1 LDYENKKDFE
11 GVIAMKNTLV
21 HGIIYS
27 LLTALFVISLITSV
41 FGQGRG
47 GGAGGGRGS
56 GAGSA
61 GGPPAGVGVDRGLGN
76 SSSRSN
82 GRSDAGLGNASDRS
96 NGRSDAGL
104 ERARIASDNLH
115 RADQDL
121 RDHPGVANTLH
132 TNANDL
138 RAGYQTALATNP
150 NLTFGHYVAATRL
163 AQNLG
168 TRFPNITRDAIL
180 AGLAAGKS
188 LGRTLQDLGLSSHE
202 ANEAKKQAEREIE
215 RSRK

>member
-1 LDYENKKDFE
+1 
-11 GVIAMKNTLV
+11 MKNTRV
-21 HGIIYS
+21 HGIIYA
-27 LLTALFVISLITSV
+27 LLTALFVISLTTSV
-41 FGQGRG
+41 FAQGRGRG
-47 GGAGGGRGS
+47 GGVGGGAGS
-56 GAGSA
+56 GAGMGNASSRSN
-61 GGPPAGVGVDRGLGN
+61 GRSDNGLGN
-76 SSSRSN
+76 ASNRSN
-82 GRSDAGLGNASDRS
+82 GRSDAGLD
-96 NGRSDAGL
+96 
-104 ERARIASDNLH
+104 RARTASDNLH

-121 RDHPGVANTLH
+121 RDHPGIANTLH

-180 AGLAAGKS
+180 AGLASGKS
-188 LGRTLQDLGLSSHE
+188 LGRTLQDLGLSSNE
-202 ANEAKKQAEREIE
+202 ASEAKKQADREIK